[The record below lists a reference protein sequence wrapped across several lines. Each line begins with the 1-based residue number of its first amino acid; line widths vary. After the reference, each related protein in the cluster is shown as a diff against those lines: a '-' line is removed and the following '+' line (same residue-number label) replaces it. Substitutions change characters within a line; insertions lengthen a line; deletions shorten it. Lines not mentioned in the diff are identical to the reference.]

1 MCIFQHGPLKAPVSL
16 NTPSTRSWSL
26 NIIFQYKEPGFPGET
41 SSDPEFSQQ
50 EAEYNGL
57 LCIPQK
63 FMYWKFTSSRQ
74 LCWEVGPGGICR
86 DHEGAA
92 FTEALLSF
100 SCEFLCS
107 WACIY
112 YQECR
117 LWQGKAALCP
127 LCSCHALEF
136 PSLQNVSQT
145 KRIFL
150 INYSVGYSVA
160 GSQHQKTDED
170 TEFAKDL

>member
-1 MCIFQHGPLKAPVSL
+1 MCISQHGPLKAPVSL

-26 NIIFQYKEPGFPGET
+26 NTIFQYKQPGVPGET
-41 SSDPEFSQQ
+41 SSAPEFSQQ

-63 FMYWKFTSSRQ
+63 FMYWKLTSSRQ

-92 FTEALLSF
+92 FTEGLLPSVVSSYVHGPAF
-100 SCEFLCS
+100 IIRSAGCGKVRLPCVLSAHAHEPHPHPNQKS
-107 WACIY
+107 R
-112 YQECR
+112 EC
-117 LWQGKAALCP
+117 K
-127 LCSCHALEF
+127 CHALEF

-150 INYSVGYSVA
+150 IN
-160 GSQHQKTDED
+160 
-170 TEFAKDL
+170 